1 MHPVVQLALH
11 PETPIVSDLE
21 FVWPPRIVAAALRLE
36 RCRLAG
42 SCKEAA
48 ICAAR
53 SGILTSSQQV
63 TYLNNDASTVLH

>member
-48 ICAAR
+48 ASAPQ
-53 SGILTSSQQV
+53 GLASSPH
-63 TYLNNDASTVLH
+63 LNKLLI